1 MTNPFFNFTK
11 QENEESLLEG
21 FEVESIQIYG
31 QNILYLP
38 KKLIDFSKLYGED
51 TQRAFLSNYTIETYP
66 ENNQGWG
73 GDLNFLNEKGLN
85 IEKQMVF
92 TISKRR
98 FDEVIIGFTFKGY
111 WVSGTAYNLNDGV
124 MYPDRNI
131 YISQVAANTNTPG
144 TDTTWK
150 IMKQVR
156 PDEGDLIYWPLT
168 HDIME
173 VNFADFEQVFY
184 QLGKIYIWKITC
196 EKFVFS
202 HEKINTGIPQ
212 IDSIARELLNND
224 SVRNDPLA
232 DNEVIDHKIEDFLNL
247 DSNAPF

>member
-1 MTNPFFNFTK
+1 
-11 QENEESLLEG
+11 
-21 FEVESIQIYG
+21 
-31 QNILYLP
+31 
-38 KKLIDFSKLYGED
+38 
-51 TQRAFLSNYTIETYP
+51 
-66 ENNQGWG
+66 
-73 GDLNFLNEKGLN
+73 
-85 IEKQMVF
+85 
-92 TISKRR
+92 
-98 FDEVIIGFTFKGY
+98 
-111 WVSGTAYNLNDGV
+111 
-124 MYPDRNI
+124 
-131 YISQVAANTNTPG
+131 VAANTNIPG

-150 IMKQVR
+150 IMSQTR
-156 PDEGDLIYWPLT
+156 PNEGDLIYWPLT

-202 HEKINTGIPQ
+202 HEKIHTGILE